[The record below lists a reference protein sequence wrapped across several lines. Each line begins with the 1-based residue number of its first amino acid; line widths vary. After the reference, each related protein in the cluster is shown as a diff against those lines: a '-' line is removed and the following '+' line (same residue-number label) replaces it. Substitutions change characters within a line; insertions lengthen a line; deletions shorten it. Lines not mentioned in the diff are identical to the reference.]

1 MRIENSFIPVTGV
14 GAGTERKL
22 WQSGIT
28 HWDEFDRAAV
38 SERKADKIEQFIDEG
53 YDRLAAGDA
62 RHFDAIFPSGEQWRI
77 YENFASDVCFFDIET
92 TGLSHTNS
100 VVTTVSFH
108 QDGETTT
115 LIRDDN
121 LTVDALDNIFSEA
134 KIVASFNG
142 KRFDVPFL
150 EGSFDIDIDH
160 PHIDLM
166 YTCKK
171 LGLSGGLK
179 QIEKDI
185 GIDRD
190 EPDITGR
197 DAVRLWREHE
207 RGKDGSLDTLIK
219 YNRADTVNLETL
231 MQTVTSQLHKDVFEA
246 GCNGQ

>member
-1 MRIENSFIPVTGV
+1 MRIENSFIPVRGV
-14 GAGTERKL
+14 GEGTERSL

-28 HWDEFDRAAV
+28 HWDEFDRDAV
-38 SERKADKIEQFIDEG
+38 SARKADAIEQFIETG
-53 YDRLAAGDA
+53 YERLDAGDA
-62 RHFDAIFPSGEQWRI
+62 RHFDDIFPSGEQWRI
-77 YENFASDVCFFDIET
+77 YENFADDVCFFDIET
-92 TGLSHTNS
+92 TGLSHHNS

-108 QDGETTT
+108 QNGETTT
-115 LIRDDN
+115 LVRDDD
-121 LTVDALDNIFSEA
+121 LTADALSAIFDDA
-134 KIVASFNG
+134 KVIASFNG

-150 EGSFDIDIDH
+150 EGSFDVNIDH

-197 DAVRLWREHE
+197 DAVRLWKEHE
-207 RGKDGSLDTLIK
+207 RGKDGSLDTLVK

-231 MQTVTSQLHKDVFEA
+231 MQTATRRLHENVFEA
-246 GCNGQ
+246 GCNGN